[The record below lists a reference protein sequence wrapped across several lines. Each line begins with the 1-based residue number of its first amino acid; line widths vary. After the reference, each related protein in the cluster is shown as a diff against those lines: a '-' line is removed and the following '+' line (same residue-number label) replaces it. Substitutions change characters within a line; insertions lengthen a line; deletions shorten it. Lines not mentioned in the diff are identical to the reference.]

1 MFRHA
6 FHRNHDMDLNRATL
20 IGNVT
25 RDVELR
31 TTAGGQNVA
40 LFSIATNQQ
49 WKDASGTVQKRAE
62 YHNLVAWGKL
72 ADICQQYLTK
82 GTKIYAEGRL
92 QTREWE
98 AQDATKKTRTE
109 IVLEN
114 MIMLSPKAAGAPRT
128 APAPTGQPPAYQ
140 PQGTAPTQ
148 DINPED
154 IPF

>member
-1 MFRHA
+1 
-6 FHRNHDMDLNRATL
+6 MDLNRASL

-31 TTAGGQNVA
+31 TTTSGQNVA
-40 LFSIATNQQ
+40 SFSIATNSQ

-62 YHNLVAWGKL
+62 FHNLVAWGKL

-82 GTKIYAEGRL
+82 GAKIYAEGRL

-98 AQDATKKTRTE
+98 AQDGQKKVRTE
-109 IVLEN
+109 IVLES
-114 MIMLSPKAAGAPRT
+114 MIMLSPKGTGAPRQD
-128 APAPTGQPPAYQ
+128 AAPTGQPAPYQ

-148 DINPED
+148 EINPED